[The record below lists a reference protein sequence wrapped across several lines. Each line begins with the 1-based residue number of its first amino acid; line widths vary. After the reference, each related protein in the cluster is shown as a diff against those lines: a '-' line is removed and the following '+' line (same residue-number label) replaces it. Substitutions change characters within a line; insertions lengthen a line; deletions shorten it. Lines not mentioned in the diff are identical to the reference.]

1 MLTILLASLAFA
13 DEPATVPVATAQP
26 IVGLTV
32 EETQACH
39 EEAQRFFAGAR
50 SYSQCARETAA
61 YKVELIR
68 VSTASAS
75 QTAVANATAGS
86 ITAGNTVMVSQT
98 SNGQTVTS
106 AKPGTYSVTYDE
118 YGRMVVH
125 AENTSP
131 GYIGASG
138 YPARGRGVYA
148 GMYDMPMQG
157 GATPGAFPV
166 MNEEKQWDAI
176 RRAQDTAD
184 YSADVAESIY
194 PTSGR

>member
-1 MLTILLASLAFA
+1 MSLIILTALAFA
-13 DEPATVPVATAQP
+13 DEPTAPVQP
-26 IVGLTV
+26 TGLTDKQILAC
-32 EETQACH
+32 QA
-39 EEAQRFFAGAR
+39 ESRRFLAGVR
-50 SYSQCARETAA
+50 SYGDCLRDTAA
-61 YKVELIR
+61 AEVEVIR
-68 VSTASAS
+68 TKASGQNQS
-75 QTAVANATAGS
+75 VVANATAGS